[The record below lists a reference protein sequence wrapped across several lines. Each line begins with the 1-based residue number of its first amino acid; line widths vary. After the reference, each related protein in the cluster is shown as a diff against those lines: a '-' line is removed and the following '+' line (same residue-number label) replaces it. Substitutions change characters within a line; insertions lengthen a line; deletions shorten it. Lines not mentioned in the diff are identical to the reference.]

1 MPILTTLGRNPACA
15 GSLDGALNRG
25 GGWNEYGLILGL
37 SNKVQK
43 NRKNCI

>member
-25 GGWNEYGLILGL
+25 AVGMNMG
-37 SNKVQK
+37 
-43 NRKNCI
+43 